1 MSKLNVAIAEDNE
14 QMMQYIDEGLRRENE
29 FQIVGKAVDGKTLY
43 RIVKEQN
50 PDVVVLDLILPQMDG
65 LSVMDRIHKD
75 PEIRKCPDFIVI
87 SSISDVRITENA
99 FHLGASYYMLK
110 PFDQENLAERIRALH
125 SFGKSRPER
134 RDKAVH
140 KESGNS
146 SDALLRETHV
156 SLEARD
162 SGVMPA
168 QTAGEQNAAGKSAE
182 ETAKDPVKETAVC
195 LERPAGAE
203 KYKTAPWRP
212 DEWPAVDLEARA
224 TEVIHEVGVPA
235 HIKGYQYLREAICMA
250 VADVELL
257 NSVTKVLYPSIA
269 KKYQTT
275 ASRVERAIRH
285 AIEVAWTRGRIE
297 TIEELFGYTVNA
309 GKGKPTNSEFIALV
323 ADKIRLENR
332 KNR

>member
-14 QMMQYIDEGLRRENE
+14 QMMQYIDEGLRQESE

-43 RIVKEQN
+43 HIVKEQK

-75 PEIRKCPDFIVI
+75 PDIEKHPDFIVI

-99 FHLGASYYMLK
+99 FHLGAAYYMLK
-110 PFDQENLAERIRALH
+110 PFEQENLAERIRALQR
-125 SFGKSRPER
+125 FTKGSRLYGAG
-134 RDKAVH
+134 RDKAVRH
-140 KESGNS
+140 EERA
-146 SDALLRETHV
+146 ALRRVTT
-156 SLEARD
+156 LEEGAVT
-162 SGVMPA
+162 GKLPA
-168 QTAGEQNAAGKSAE
+168 
-182 ETAKDPVKETAVC
+182 AK
-195 LERPAGAE
+195 GAE
-203 KYKTAPWRP
+203 ILRVQMPEKDKAMPWRP
-212 DEWPAVDLEARA
+212 QEWTAVELEARA
-224 TEVIHEVGVPA
+224 TEMIHEVGVPA
-235 HIKGYQYLREAICMA
+235 HIKGYQYLREAICMS
-250 VADVELL
+250 VKDVELL

-285 AIEVAWTRGRIE
+285 AIEVAWTRGRLE

-309 GKGKPTNSEFIALV
+309 GKGKPTNSEFIALI